1 MVLCWKQVSHIGVQ
15 SVLFWRNMLQLHCKV
30 LVQEMGFIS
39 PSRTYLRQAFKCNGE
54 HTQRELEWETRI
66 TQEIK

>member
-1 MVLCWKQVSHIGVQ
+1 
-15 SVLFWRNMLQLHCKV
+15 
-30 LVQEMGFIS
+30 MGFIS